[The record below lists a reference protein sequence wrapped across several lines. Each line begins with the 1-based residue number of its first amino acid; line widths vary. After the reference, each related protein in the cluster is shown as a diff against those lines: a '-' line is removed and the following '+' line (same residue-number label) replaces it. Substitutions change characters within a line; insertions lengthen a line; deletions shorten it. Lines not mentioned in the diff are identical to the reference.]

1 MKKIQNL
8 EEYVMFWYLLLF
20 VIIAV
25 IIGAIVKEVQS
36 KKAKKNLVEQTST
49 DERLK
54 DAKIFEGWTGYF
66 IAIAKTGYISLK
78 TPNMASHKIVH
89 INDINGFD
97 IIKDG
102 LSNSANAGS
111 AVVGGLLFGG
121 IGALIGGLGSSKSSI
136 SSLSFIFKLNDFDLP
151 SIEIKF
157 IESKTKTDSFFY
169 KMTMEKMN
177 EIAGLLSFIER
188 EYKNNTQ

>member
-1 MKKIQNL
+1 MKEIQNS
-8 EEYVMFWYLLLF
+8 EEYMMFWYLLLF
-20 VIIAV
+20 VVIAV
-25 IIGAIVKEVQS
+25 VIGVIVKEVQS

-54 DAKIFEGWTGYF
+54 DAKIFEGGTGYF
-66 IAIAKTGYISLK
+66 IAIAKTGYVSLK
-78 TPNMASHKIVH
+78 TPNMESHKIVH
-89 INDINGFD
+89 INDINGFELV
-97 IIKDG
+97 KDG

-121 IGALIGGLGSSKSSI
+121 LGALIGGIGSSKAAI

-157 IESKTKTDSFFY
+157 IETKTKTDSFFY
-169 KMTMEKMN
+169 KMTMEKIN

-188 EYKNNTQ
+188 EHKKQV